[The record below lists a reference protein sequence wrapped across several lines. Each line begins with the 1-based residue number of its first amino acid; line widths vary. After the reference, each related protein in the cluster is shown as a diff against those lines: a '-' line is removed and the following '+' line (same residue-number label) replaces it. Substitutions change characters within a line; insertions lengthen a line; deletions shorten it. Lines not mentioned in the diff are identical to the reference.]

1 MQGVE
6 RLAIVSKVLFDSRL
20 IELRR
25 ENEALKLEHKNTID
39 KLKLKVFW
47 LEHDGHLK
55 ELLAAVND
63 CQAGPKCC
71 CKNCYR
77 VGRFDDYN
85 KPVLHG
91 VDCSFIPWFENE
103 IVDFDMTSS
112 VRNSIDVVTQ
122 FAVNPKGH
130 INFSYWLRHLR
141 PCRHHELR
149 KVHQL
154 FDYFHRLA
162 NLGDWPDWES
172 YWE

>member
-6 RLAIVSKVLFDSRL
+6 RLAIVSKVLYDSRL

-25 ENEALKLEHKNTID
+25 ENEALKLEQD

-47 LEHDGHLK
+47 LEHDGRLK

-71 CKNCYR
+71 CEDCHV
-77 VGRFDDYN
+77 VGRFDDID
-85 KPVLHG
+85 KE
-91 VDCSFIPWFENE
+91 VDLNAECSFIPWFENE
-103 IVDFDMTSS
+103 IVDFHMTITESD
-112 VRNSIDVVTQ
+112 SIDVVTQ
-122 FAVNPKGH
+122 FAVNAWGH
-130 INFSYWLRHLR
+130 INFSYWLRYLR

-162 NLGDWPDWES
+162 NLDDWPDWES

>member
-6 RLAIVSKVLFDSRL
+6 RLSIVSKVLFDSRL

-25 ENEALKLEHKNTID
+25 ENEDLKLEQKNTID

-55 ELLAAVND
+55 ELLASVND

-71 CKNCYR
+71 CENCYA
-77 VGRFDDYN
+77 VGRFDVYD
-85 KPVLHG
+85 KRVLYG

-112 VRNSIDVVTQ
+112 VRNSTDVVTQ
-122 FAVNPKGH
+122 FAVNPNGH
-130 INFSYWLRHLR
+130 INFSFWLRRLR

-154 FDYFHRLA
+154 FDWFHRLA
-162 NLGDWPDWES
+162 DLGDWPDWES